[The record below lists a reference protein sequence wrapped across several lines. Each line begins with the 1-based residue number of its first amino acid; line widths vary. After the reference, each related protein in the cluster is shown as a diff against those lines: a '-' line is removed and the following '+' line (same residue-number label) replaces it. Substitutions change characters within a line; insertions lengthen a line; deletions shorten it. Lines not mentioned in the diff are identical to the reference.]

1 MRENR
6 FANFMNSLC
15 GNGQAASKKSE
26 SLIVDEGVSPRETST
41 DTVQSINN
49 KDATSGA
56 SLQPQGGMAPVDT
69 VMDEG
74 GSEQSDH
81 ELYRETSADTVQ
93 SINNKDATSGA
104 SLQPQGGMA
113 PVDTVMDEG
122 GSEQSDHELY
132 GSKIGKSFN
141 SEFSLCK
148 QIGKGSYSVV
158 YLATRKNTEEVFAC
172 KVRIAVVAYR

>member
-1 MRENR
+1 MQENR

-26 SLIVDEGVSPRETST
+26 SLIVDEGVSP
-41 DTVQSINN
+41 
-49 KDATSGA
+49 
-56 SLQPQGGMAPVDT
+56 
-69 VMDEG
+69 
-74 GSEQSDH
+74 
-81 ELYRETSADTVQ
+81 RETSADTVQ

-148 QIGKGSYSVV
+148 QIGKGSHSVV